1 MFRRTPQSVKI
12 ADAQLSFLSLL
23 CADENVFRRDAQT
36 KMKREDEQRPNNKS
50 IVVSGKGLVLF
61 VVLSLSAMVFLSY
74 FPPATTSSSSSSV
87 FDKNAPEE
95 DGLLLP
101 IAKEELEEV
110 LKEERREKKNA

>member
-1 MFRRTPQSVKI
+1 M
-12 ADAQLSFLSLL
+12 L

-36 KMKREDEQRPNNKS
+36 KMKREDEQRPNTTTKS

-61 VVLSLSAMVFLSY
+61 VVVSLSAMVFLSY
-74 FPPATTSSSSSSV
+74 FPLATTSSSSV
-87 FDKNAPEE
+87 FDKNAEE

-110 LKEERREKKNA
+110 LKEEQREKKNV

>member
-1 MFRRTPQSVKI
+1 
-12 ADAQLSFLSLL
+12 
-23 CADENVFRRDAQT
+23 
-36 KMKREDEQRPNNKS
+36 MKREDEQRPNTNKS

-74 FPPATTSSSSSSV
+74 FPPATTSSSSV
-87 FDKNAPEE
+87 FDKNAEE

-110 LKEERREKKNA
+110 LKEEQREKKNV

>member
-1 MFRRTPQSVKI
+1 
-12 ADAQLSFLSLL
+12 
-23 CADENVFRRDAQT
+23 
-36 KMKREDEQRPNNKS
+36 MKREDEQRPNNKS

-74 FPPATTSSSSSSV
+74 FPLATTSSSS
-87 FDKNAPEE
+87 E

-110 LKEERREKKNA
+110 LKEEQREKNV

>member
-1 MFRRTPQSVKI
+1 
-12 ADAQLSFLSLL
+12 
-23 CADENVFRRDAQT
+23 
-36 KMKREDEQRPNNKS
+36 MKREDEQRPSNTTTKS
-50 IVVSGKGLVLF
+50 IVVNGKGLVLF
-61 VVLSLSAMVFLSY
+61 VFVSLSAMVFLSY
-74 FPPATTSSSSSSV
+74 FPPATTSSSSV

>member
-50 IVVSGKGLVLF
+50 IVISGKGLVLF
-61 VVLSLSAMVFLSY
+61 VVVSLSAMVFLSY
-74 FPPATTSSSSSSV
+74 FPPATTSSSSSV

>member
-1 MFRRTPQSVKI
+1 
-12 ADAQLSFLSLL
+12 
-23 CADENVFRRDAQT
+23 
-36 KMKREDEQRPNNKS
+36 MKREDEQRPNTNKS

-74 FPPATTSSSSSSV
+74 FPPATTSSSSV
-87 FDKNAPEE
+87 LETNAPEE

-110 LKEERREKKNA
+110 LKEEQREKNV